1 MNDHKFED
9 SMAYRVRHFL
19 KRMNGEKG
27 RRVEHK
33 GKRKEGRGKQKIIRL
48 VFIKVANNGV
58 QECFFPLI
66 VIKLCMS

>member
-27 RRVEHK
+27 RRVEHR

-58 QECFFPLI
+58 
-66 VIKLCMS
+66 